1 MKLYS
6 THKSNNAVANLY
18 HESAESLAS
27 SLAPNSID
35 LIVTSPPYF
44 VGKEYD
50 VSKSWED
57 FRAEILKVT
66 PLLLKA
72 LKPGGSICW
81 QVGNHVQNGEV
92 TPLDALLV
100 VDMKSFPAIT
110 LRNRIIWTF
119 GHGTHAS
126 KRFSGRHETILWYTK
141 GKKSF
146 FNLDNFRV
154 PQKYP
159 GKRHYKGPKKGKLS
173 GNPLGKNPGDVWDL
187 AEIWKIPNV
196 KAKHIEKTSH
206 PCQFPTALIRRLIK
220 GLTPENAT
228 VLDPYVGSGS
238 AGVAALLEHRNFIGC
253 DISSKYIE
261 IAKQRLTSV
270 TLGNAEIRED
280 IPIRVP
286 NPNEKV
292 SMRPSHFVA

>member
-1 MKLYS
+1 MTPYSIHRKEAVSAKLYFE
-6 THKSNNAVANLY
+6 KAEDMVA
-18 HESAESLAS
+18 

-57 FRAEILKVT
+57 FRSEVLKIT
-66 PLLLKA
+66 PLMLKA

-81 QVGNHVQNGEV
+81 QVGNHVHKGQV
-92 TPLDALLV
+92 TPLDALIV
-100 VDMKSFPAIT
+100 VDMKSFPTIS

-126 KRFSGRHETILWYTK
+126 KRFSGRHETILWYAK
-141 GKKSF
+141 EKSK
-146 FNLDNFRV
+146 FNLNAFRV

-187 AEIWKIPNV
+187 GEIWKIPSV
-196 KAKHIEKTSH
+196 KAKHVEKTAH
-206 PCQFPTALIRRLIK
+206 PCQFPTALIRRLIR
-220 GLTPENAT
+220 GLTSENAMI
-228 VLDPYVGSGS
+228 LDPYSGSGS
-238 AGVAALLEHRNFIGC
+238 AGVAALLEGRNFIGC
-253 DISSKYIE
+253 DVSLDYIE
-261 IAKQRLTSV
+261 IAKERLEATV
-270 TLGNAEIRED
+270 KGKVEIRED
-280 IPIRVP
+280 IPVRIP

-292 SMRPSHFVA
+292 SIRPSHFIG